1 MSNIALVAQLADR
14 GDDCCGTG
22 AEYLFQLAVV
32 RSLHDVSDRQ
42 TLLGYR
48 NAPLLE
54 QLDAA
59 HAGNARQNGA
69 NGRSGVDRAV
79 DLEEAV
85 HGADFLDILVLNAV
99 EPQGLLVAELV
110 RLDLRDQGC
119 RVVAAALGEAGAAR
133 ACTGVLVLDE
143 DLYRIDAGGVV
154 SADRRAYD
162 DELVGAGG
170 ANAQMRL
177 GRDDERTDVKAGAL
191 CVRYPVLIKLDD
203 RLDRLDEILYRQ
215 ARQAHTMVG
224 VDHALCVLVGAEQL
238 DGAVRG
244 AVSLQ
249 TLKGLHC
256 VMENHRCG
264 IELERLIRY
273 DAGVVPALFLIVVDD
288 QHMIGI
294 MNTETEIALVRL
306 SLRSSGTLFC
316 DLQHGLSLFLLW
328 FSFKHYYSTLF

>member
-1 MSNIALVAQLADR
+1 
-14 GDDCCGTG
+14 
-22 AEYLFQLAVV
+22 
-32 RSLHDVSDRQ
+32 
-42 TLLGYR
+42 
-48 NAPLLE
+48 
-54 QLDAA
+54 
-59 HAGNARQNGA
+59 
-69 NGRSGVDRAV
+69 
-79 DLEEAV
+79 
-85 HGADFLDILVLNAV
+85 
-99 EPQGLLVAELV
+99 
-110 RLDLRDQGC
+110 
-119 RVVAAALGEAGAAR
+119 
-133 ACTGVLVLDE
+133 
-143 DLYRIDAGGVV
+143 
-154 SADRRAYD
+154 
-162 DELVGAGG
+162 
-170 ANAQMRL
+170 MRL

-191 CVRYPVLIKLDD
+191 CVRYPVLIELDD
-203 RLDRLDEILYRQ
+203 RLDRLNEILYRQ
-215 ARQAHTMVG
+215 ARQAHAVVG

-273 DAGVVPALFLIVVDD
+273 DASVVPALFLIVVDD

-306 SLRSSGTLFC
+306 SLRSSGTLCC